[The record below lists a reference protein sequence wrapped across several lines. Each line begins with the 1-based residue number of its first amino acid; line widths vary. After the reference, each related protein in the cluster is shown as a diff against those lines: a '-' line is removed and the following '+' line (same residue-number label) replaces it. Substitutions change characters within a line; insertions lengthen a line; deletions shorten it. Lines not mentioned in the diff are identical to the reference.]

1 MKLSLRT
8 KLIISYI
15 LVTLVLVFLMGIV
28 TNILLDRHFTE
39 YIIRNQK
46 HKNAEVAS
54 LVGRQFK
61 GDQGWDVNAI
71 EGICIDALKK
81 GQIIRV
87 IDSKD
92 NLIWD
97 ARLHD
102 NEQCELILDRMEEN
116 MDSRY
121 FNWQGS
127 YMEDDYPVTERPGE
141 MGRVYIGYYG
151 PYYFDDGDLAFINR
165 INRLFTAVGIIAL
178 LLSFI
183 LGSAMSKKLS
193 QPISGVVRSARLI
206 SRGFFGGRITEKSS
220 TTEIDQ
226 LTETINDLAAALE
239 KQEILRKYCLLPN

>member
-127 YMEDDYPVTERPGE
+127 YMEDDR
-141 MGRVYIGYYG
+141 
-151 PYYFDDGDLAFINR
+151 
-165 INRLFTAVGIIAL
+165 
-178 LLSFI
+178 
-183 LGSAMSKKLS
+183 
-193 QPISGVVRSARLI
+193 
-206 SRGFFGGRITEKSS
+206 
-220 TTEIDQ
+220 
-226 LTETINDLAAALE
+226 
-239 KQEILRKYCLLPN
+239 